1 MIFGSAEESILF
13 TKGKY
18 SSSAREEGLQL
29 MLKDQ
34 IYSGKLKAAPG
45 LLPIHDKN
53 IRLEILKKKK
63 SFIALKTNFITITL
77 FIFIFKMDYW

>member
-63 SFIALKTNFITITL
+63 KLYSTENKLHNYHSVYFHL
-77 FIFIFKMDYW
+77 